1 MHDWDWR
8 TGGELS
14 DAADIA
20 GCDQIGLSGDYV
32 GQLAI
37 PQSGSDLRLQD
48 VVGPRR
54 AATEMPFRHVYRL
67 EPRHCEEPFRPVVN
81 PLPVLH
87 RAGGMICDTPVSRSY
102 GA

>member
-1 MHDWDWR
+1 MDDWDWR
-8 TGGELS
+8 TGGGLG
-14 DAADIA
+14 DAADVA

-54 AATEMPFRHVYRL
+54 AAAEMAFRHVYGL
-67 EPRHCEEPFRPVVN
+67 EPGHCKEPFRHRMD
-81 PLPVLH
+81 PLSVLH
-87 RAGGMICDTPVSRSY
+87 RAGRMVGHTPLSVSN